1 MNGFEIVLAV
11 VSIVALVLVS
21 DAVLSEIKRDWGE
34 NG

>member
-11 VSIVALVLVS
+11 VSIVALMLVA